1 MTYQPLFSLR
11 KRGGGILSILKRG
24 VKKPGYRKVP
34 IKREKPQEL
43 MTKEERDEH
52 YMKHFQM
59 TYDEFMQWCE
69 ENKERNI
76 GEHKNE

>member
-1 MTYQPLFSLR
+1 M
-11 KRGGGILSILKRG
+11 SILKRG

-34 IKREKPQEL
+34 MKREKPQEL

-69 ENKERNI
+69 ENKGRTLEDAER
-76 GEHKNE
+76 EHKSMVNI